1 MNLNLSGR
9 SALVTGASQGIGYA
23 IAEELA
29 REGVNLI
36 LVARSLDKLTV
47 CAPNLR
53 VTAQVA

>member
-1 MNLNLSGR
+1 MDLNLSGR

-36 LVARSLDKLTV
+36 LVARS
-47 CAPNLR
+47 
-53 VTAQVA
+53 